1 MIYPVTDEFSSTKLR
16 LREDVKS
23 DIKSIKIQ
31 SKDTESIFPSFTVPI
46 VTAFLPFIG
55 RYSIV
60 ATHYENK
67 NISSGVCVCVYIGP
81 LNCICKW
88 NR

>member
-16 LREDVKS
+16 FREDSVKS
-23 DIKSIKIQ
+23 DIKSSKIQ
-31 SKDTESIFPSFTVPI
+31 SKDIEAIFPSFTVPI

-67 NISSGVCVCVYIGP
+67 NVSSGVCLYIGP